1 MSKLNVAIIFG
12 GNSSEHNVSEISAES
27 IVKNISREK
36 YNIYLIGI
44 NKKGEWFL
52 FKGDTN
58 EISRCRWE
66 ECIQN
71 KKIHFSPDPSIRGII
86 VKNEDGNCNIVKLD
100 VVIPVLHGKNGEDGT
115 IQGLFELAKIPYVG
129 CGVMAS
135 AACMDK
141 IITNS
146 TLSYHGINKPAFHW
160 FSKYDFENFK
170 DKCIEKTEEIIN
182 TYPMFVKPAN
192 AGSSVGISKVKDR
205 EELIE
210 GIKKALKEDERVL
223 IEKAVVGRE
232 LECAVLGNNELLV
245 SSIGEIIPSNEFY
258 DYEAKYLNMS
268 SKTRIA
274 DDLSPST
281 VREIQN
287 VAVQAYKI
295 MGCKG
300 LSRVDFFLESG
311 TDKVILNEINTF
323 PGFTS
328 ISMYPKLM
336 HEKGIEFSHLL
347 DRLINLAL
355 DNKLN

>member
-1 MSKLNVAIIFG
+1 MSKLSVAIIFG

-27 IVKNISREK
+27 IVKNISTQK

-44 NKKGEWFL
+44 TKSGEWFL
-52 FKGDTN
+52 FEGDMN

-66 ECIQN
+66 RCDKN
-71 KKIHFSPDPSIRGII
+71 KKIHFSSDSSVRGII
-86 VKNEDGNCNIVKLD
+86 VKNKDGSCNIVKLD

-115 IQGLFELAKIPYVG
+115 IQGLLELSGIPYVG
-129 CGVMAS
+129 CGVMSS

-146 TLSYHGINKPAFHW
+146 VLSYNGINKPIFHW
-160 FSKYDFENFK
+160 FSKYDFEK
-170 DKCIEKTEEIIN
+170 YESKCIEQTEKIIK

-192 AGSSVGISKVKDR
+192 AGSSVGISKVKNQK
-205 EELIE
+205 ELIE
-210 GIKKALKEDERVL
+210 GIKKALYEDERVL

-232 LECAVLGNNELLV
+232 LECAVLGNNDLLV

-268 SKTRIA
+268 SRTKIA
-274 DDLSPST
+274 DDLSLST
-281 VREIQN
+281 IKEIQST
-287 VAVQAYKI
+287 ALQAYKI

-311 TDKVILNEINTF
+311 TDKVFLNEINTF

-328 ISMYPKLM
+328 ISMYPQLM
-336 HEKGIEFSHLL
+336 NEKGIEFSPLL
-347 DRLINLAL
+347 DKLINLAL
-355 DNKLN
+355 ENK